1 MNLATHAGLIAGT
14 SVLTIAS
21 TGTAGDLDSV
31 IDSII
36 NDSATISGDDAYSM
50 SGLFAYGFA
59 HTDADSYAGGI
70 GSAHLT
76 FAGEAGGWNWTF
88 NYVVGDNAGYYGQ
101 EGRVIGTDIFGDP
114 VDGANEVRDYAI
126 YREMD
131 NGFSYGFG
139 NVKSVFLKANSIAE
153 ANTLQI
159 NNTFTGAALEGRGEQ
174 IGFGYEADQFRVM
187 GRAYDV
193 DGADADG
200 FSTEFRGEFLVMGSW
215 DNCECFGAAA
225 GNEATLVIGA
235 ATSDDSL
242 FDGTTFDVTYKAD
255 ALSVHA
261 AMTDVL
267 DGAWEATT
275 IQAAYAFA
283 DATSFYVSYE
293 DVESTTPLGDF
304 DDLDV
309 GINHYYSDSCKATL
323 EIDFEEDGV
332 VDGDMAIQGQ
342 VQFTF

>member
-14 SVLTIAS
+14 SVLAIAS

-31 IDSII
+31 IDGII
-36 NDSATISGDDAYSM
+36 NDSATISGDDAFSM

-59 HTDADSYAGGI
+59 HTDADSYAGSI

-88 NYVVGDNAGYYGQ
+88 NYVLDGNSGYYGDGGQ
-101 EGRVIGTDIFGDP
+101 EM
-114 VDGANEVRDYAI
+114 RDYAI
-126 YREMD
+126 YQEMD

-159 NNTFTGAALEGRGEQ
+159 NNTATGAALEGRGEQ

-193 DGADADG
+193 DNSGAILDVDG
-200 FSTEFRGEFLVMGSW
+200 FNTEFRGEFLVMGSW
-215 DNCECFGAAA
+215 DNCDCFGAAA

-235 ATSDDSL
+235 ATSDDGL

-255 ALSVHA
+255 AFAVHA
-261 AMTDVL
+261 AMIDIDNGPT
-267 DGAWEATT
+267 GAWEATT
-275 IQAAYAFA
+275 IQASYAYA
-283 DATSFYVSYE
+283 DNTSFYVSYE
-293 DVESTTPLGDF
+293 DVDTTGN

-323 EIDFEEDGV
+323 EIDFEDAN
-332 VDGDMAIQGQ
+332 DDMTIQGQ